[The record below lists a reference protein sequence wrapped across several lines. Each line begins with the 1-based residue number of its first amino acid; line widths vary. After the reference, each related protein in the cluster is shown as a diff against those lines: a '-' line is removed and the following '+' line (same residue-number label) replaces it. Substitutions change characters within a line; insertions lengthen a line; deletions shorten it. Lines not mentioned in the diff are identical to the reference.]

1 MDRQTLMGKIPYH
14 ILQAGLK
21 KGIPVMALTGKA
33 ENKEELINAGF
44 KAIYTI
50 TPGSMPLAEAMKP
63 EVAQMNIQRLF
74 ASLTP
79 ADLKS
84 LIR

>member
-1 MDRQTLMGKIPYH
+1 MEI
-14 ILQAGLK
+14 
-21 KGIPVMALTGKA
+21 
-33 ENKEELINAGF
+33 NKEELINAGF

-50 TPGSMPLAEAMKP
+50 TPDSMPLAEAMKP